1 MSVSELITQ
10 ALELPPRDRAELISV
25 VFDSIDG
32 YESSNDNDL
41 YDLAM
46 KRDAELEQGV
56 VKALSHDEFM
66 AAFSARH
73 GD

>member
-32 YESSNDNDL
+32 YEGSNDNDL
-41 YDLAM
+41 CDLAM
-46 KRDAELEQGV
+46 KRDAELEQGA

-66 AAFSARH
+66 AGFSARH
-73 GD
+73 GA